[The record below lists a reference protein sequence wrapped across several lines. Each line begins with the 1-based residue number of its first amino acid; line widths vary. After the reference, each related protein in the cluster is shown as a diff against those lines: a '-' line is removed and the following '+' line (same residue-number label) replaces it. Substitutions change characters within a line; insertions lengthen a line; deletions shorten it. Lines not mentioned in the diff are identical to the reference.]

1 MLQLK
6 YDNILLVH
14 IEKVISNKYV
24 FTNRHLSM
32 NVFYLK
38 KLTFFK
44 IFFKKLY
51 QKEVFK
57 NIFIL

>member
-6 YDNILLVH
+6 YDNILLIH

-32 NVFYLK
+32 K
-38 KLTFFK
+38 FF
-44 IFFKKLY
+44 
-51 QKEVFK
+51 VWK
-57 NIFIL
+57 N